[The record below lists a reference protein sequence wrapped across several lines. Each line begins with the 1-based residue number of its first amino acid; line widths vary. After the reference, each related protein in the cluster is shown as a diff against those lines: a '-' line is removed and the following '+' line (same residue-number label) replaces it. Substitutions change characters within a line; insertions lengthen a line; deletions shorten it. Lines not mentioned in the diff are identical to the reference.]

1 MNSGLMPEASMK
13 THAILRPLIGLLIGL
28 FCVFGMS
35 RPLAPPH
42 HDLSANQL
50 IWYWEG
56 GSQLNHS
63 VFEDMIT
70 EVIDAMPI
78 VPYRQD
84 LIRLLTETAA
94 TESSFG
100 LIVRDKSGKTLG
112 VYQILLTTAE
122 FLLKKLHTYP
132 HVLNIV
138 EAYMDP
144 GKSLAENLTY
154 NLHFQTAMAI
164 SYYWLRAGD
173 DLLEQASTLHSRAK
187 LYKLKWNTPRGK
199 ATEAKYIRD
208 SKRYLVSER

>member
-1 MNSGLMPEASMK
+1 MNIHL
-13 THAILRPLIGLLIGL
+13 ILRPLICLLVLATCLLGI
-28 FCVFGMS
+28 S
-35 RPLAPPH
+35 RPLAPPYR
-42 HDLSANQL
+42 DLSVNQL

-56 GSQLNHS
+56 GEKLNHS
-63 VFEDMIT
+63 NFEDTIS

-100 LIVRDKSGKTLG
+100 QVVRDRSGKTLG
-112 VYQILLTTAE
+112 VYQIMLTTAE
-122 FLLKKLHTYP
+122 YLLIKLQDYP
-132 HVLNIV
+132 HVLHII
-138 EAYMDP
+138 EAYMNP
-144 GKSLAENLTY
+144 NKSLAENLMY

-173 DLLEQASTLHSRAK
+173 DLLEQSTSLNSRAR
-187 LYKLKWNTPRGK
+187 LYKREWNTPRGK

-208 SKRYLVSER
+208 SKRHLVSER

>member
-1 MNSGLMPEASMK
+1 MLRIHP
-13 THAILRPLIGLLIGL
+13 ILRFPICLLVSLICL
-28 FCVFGMS
+28 FGMS

-42 HDLSANQL
+42 HDLSVNQL

-56 GSQLNHS
+56 GAQLDHS
-63 VFEDMIT
+63 AFVDVIA
-70 EVIDAMPI
+70 EVIEAMPI

-100 LIVRDKSGKTLG
+100 QVVRDRSGKTLG

-122 FLLKKLHTYP
+122 YLLTKLRDDHP
-132 HVLNIV
+132 HVVHIV

-144 GKSLAENLTY
+144 NKSLAENLMY

-173 DLLEQASTLHSRAK
+173 DLLGQTSTLDGRAR
-187 LYKLKWNTPRGK
+187 LYKREWNTLRGK

-208 SKRYLVSER
+208 SKRYLVSNR

>member
-1 MNSGLMPEASMK
+1 MRIHP
-13 THAILRPLIGLLIGL
+13 ILRPLICLLVSLACLIGL
-28 FCVFGMS
+28 S

-42 HDLSANQL
+42 HDLSHNQL

-56 GSQLNHS
+56 GMQLDHGI
-63 VFEDMIT
+63 FEEMIA
-70 EVIDAMPI
+70 EVLDAMPI

-100 LIVRDKSGKTLG
+100 RIVRDRSGKTLG

-122 FLLKKLHTYP
+122 YLLKKLRDYP

-138 EAYMDP
+138 ETYMDP
-144 GKSLAENLTY
+144 DKSLAENLTY

-164 SYYWLRAGD
+164 AYYWLRVGD
-173 DLLEQASTLHSRAK
+173 DLLERASTLQGRAR
-187 LYKLKWNTPRGK
+187 LYKSEWNTPRGK

-208 SKRYLVSER
+208 SKIYLTSAR

>member
-1 MNSGLMPEASMK
+1 MK
-13 THAILRPLIGLLIGL
+13 TQTILRPLACLLISL
-28 FCVFGMS
+28 VCLFGMS

-42 HDLSANQL
+42 HDLGARQL

-56 GSQLNHS
+56 GAQLNHAA
-63 VFEDMIT
+63 FEEMIT
-70 EVIDAMPI
+70 DVIDAMPI

-84 LIRLLTETAA
+84 LVRLLTETAA

-122 FLLKKLHTYP
+122 FLLKKLRDYP
-132 HVLNIV
+132 DVLNIV

-144 GKSLAENLTY
+144 DKSLTENLMH

-173 DLLEQASTLHSRAK
+173 NLLERASTLKSRAK
-187 LYKLKWNTPRGK
+187 LYKSEWNTPRGK

-208 SKRYLVSER
+208 SKRYLVSSR

>member
-1 MNSGLMPEASMK
+1 MPL
-13 THAILRPLIGLLIGL
+13 ILRPLVCLLVSAL
-28 FCVFGMS
+28 CLFGMS
-35 RPLAPPH
+35 RSLAPHH
-42 HDLSANQL
+42 HDLSINQL

-56 GSQLNHS
+56 GMHLEHS
-63 VFEDMIT
+63 LFEDMIG

-100 LIVRDKSGKTLG
+100 LIVRDRSGKTLG

-122 FLLKKLHTYP
+122 YLLEKLRDYP

-138 EAYMDP
+138 ESYMNP
-144 GKSLAENLTY
+144 NKSLAENLMC

-173 DLLEQASTLHSRAK
+173 DLLGRVSTLSGRAR
-187 LYKLKWNTPRGK
+187 LYKLEWNTPRGK

-208 SKRYLVSER
+208 SRRYLLSER